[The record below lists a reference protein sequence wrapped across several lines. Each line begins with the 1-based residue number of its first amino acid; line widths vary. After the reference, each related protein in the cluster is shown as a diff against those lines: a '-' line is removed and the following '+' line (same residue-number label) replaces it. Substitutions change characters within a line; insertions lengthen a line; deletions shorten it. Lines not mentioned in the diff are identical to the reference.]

1 MLVLGHTGITL
12 GAAVLLS
19 GAVTCSHLLKTKQH
33 RLEGASSH
41 PSQPVPTLND
51 PPKRLASWFTSLA
64 SQVDIRLLLIGSLL
78 PDIIDKPLGLF
89 FFKETLS
96 SGRTI
101 GHTLLF
107 LILLTVAGLYLYFRH
122 SKTWLL
128 ILSFGTLMHLIL
140 DQMWQNPKT
149 LLWPFFGFAFERE
162 DITDWLPNTLQ
173 ALLTK
178 PEVYVPE
185 LVGGAILIW
194 FIWVVL
200 RRRKL
205 YSFIRYGQI

>member
-1 MLVLGHTGITL
+1 MLILGHTGITL

-19 GAVTCSHLLKTKQH
+19 GAVTGSHLLKIKQY
-33 RLEGASSH
+33 RLEGDSPY
-41 PSQPVPTLND
+41 PSQPTLTQND
-51 PPKRLASWFTSLA
+51 PPKNKASWLTSLA
-64 SQVDIRLLLIGSLL
+64 SQVDIRLLLIGALL
-78 PDIIDKPLGLF
+78 PDIIDKPLGLLF
-89 FFKETLS
+89 FRDTLS
-96 SGRTI
+96 NGRI
-101 GHTLLF
+101 ISHTLLF
-107 LILLTVAGLYLYFRH
+107 LILLTVAGLYLQFRH
-122 SKTWLL
+122 SKIWLL

-140 DQMWQNPKT
+140 DQMWQTPKT
-149 LLWPFFGFAFERE
+149 LLWPLFGFAFERE
-162 DITDWLPNTLQ
+162 DIIDWLPNTLQ

-185 LVGGAILIW
+185 LVGGAIIIW